1 MDVVN
6 PPQGPKALFARL
18 ETEGLTCLVS
28 RDGEFYCSREHGI
41 RPLMTWLRE
50 DPVFCRGGMA
60 ADRVIGKAAAM
71 LFVYGGIRAVYAG
84 VISELALAV
93 FEKAGIAVE
102 YGRLV
107 PHIINR
113 DHTGYCP
120 METLVADLD
129 DPAEAYARLDEK
141 VH

>member
-1 MDVVN
+1 MD
-6 PPQGPKALFARL
+6 GIDALYAL
-18 ETEGLTCLVS
+18 LKNEGLTCVVS
-28 RDGEFYCSREHGI
+28 RDGAFYRSQEHGI
-41 RPLMTWLRE
+41 RPLMHWLRAE
-50 DPVFCRGGMA
+50 PDFCRGGLA

-71 LFVYGGIRAVYAG
+71 LFVYGGIRAVRAG

-93 FEKAGIAVE
+93 FQKAGVE
-102 YGRLV
+102 AEYETLV

-129 DPAEAYARLDEK
+129 DPAEAFARLGEK
-141 VH
+141 VQ